1 MFVNQM
7 FGDFAKWLWIESR
20 LIHCDSSGVIREK
33 NSLDSSLHTLSFLNV
48 TQVESSHQNRGSIR
62 ITDSSHAIT
71 ELS

>member
-33 NSLDSSLHTLSFLNV
+33 NSLDSSLHTIVSQRDPSRFQSPKSWLDSNHWL
-48 TQVESSHQNRGSIR
+48 ESRYHRVI
-62 ITDSSHAIT
+62 
-71 ELS
+71 L